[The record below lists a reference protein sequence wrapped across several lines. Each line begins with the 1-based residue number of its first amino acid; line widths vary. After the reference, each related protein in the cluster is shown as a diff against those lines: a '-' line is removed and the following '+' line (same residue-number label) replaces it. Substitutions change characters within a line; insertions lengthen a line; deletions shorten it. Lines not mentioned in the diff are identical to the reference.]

1 MNFSSAKEKA
11 ISIVSEMTTEEKM
24 SQLLYNAA
32 AIERLG
38 INEHNWWNEA
48 CHGVAR
54 AGVATVFPQTIGLS
68 ASFNPMLIYSVADAI
83 STEGRA
89 KYNSSIKYGDRG
101 IYKGLTY
108 WSPNI
113 NIFRDPRW
121 GRGQETFGE
130 DPFLTADLGCAF
142 IKGLQGDGEFL
153 KAAACAKHFA
163 VHSGPEKSRHSFN
176 ADASEKDLYETY
188 LPAFEY
194 AVKANVAGV
203 MGAYNRTNGEP
214 CCASKRLINDILRTE
229 WGFNGYFVSDCGAVA
244 DISEHHHYAE
254 NLTQAAALAL
264 KAGCNL
270 NCGEAYTHLIDAYE
284 EDLIDEEDI
293 TDAAVRLYTTRVLL
307 GEFEENR
314 PYADIPYSK
323 LNCKEHKALNLE
335 AARQS
340 LVLLK
345 NENHYLPVQQGKV
358 KKIAVIGPNAL
369 STTALEG
376 NYNGHADEYVTVAD
390 GIRRVFDGCEIMVAD
405 GSQICFDQSKYY
417 DGFNDLES
425 EACAAVSQA
434 DITVLCLG
442 LDRHIEGEDTGCET
456 DFTDHGDKKT
466 LHLPETQMKLADAV
480 CNACDNLI
488 VVTMCGSAVDL
499 GEKVRKHA
507 KAIIHAWYPG
517 ALGGLA
523 IAQLLAG
530 LYSPSGRLPITFYN
544 AETELPDITNY
555 NMAGRTYRFLK
566 EKPLYPFGYGL
577 SYAEF
582 EYNDFEILS
591 CDDSKIK
598 VHISL
603 TNKGN
608 IKAYEKIQIYA
619 QYTDSRTDTPNYQ
632 LCRVVPVELEAN
644 ETKSV
649 ETTIDR
655 YWLKAVLENGERTE
669 PNGSITLYAGDHQP
683 DAYSE
688 SLYKYPCIKAE
699 IR

>member
-11 ISIVSEMTTEEKM
+11 ISIVSKMTTEEKM
-24 SQLLYNAA
+24 SQLLYNAV

-68 ASFNPMLIYSVADAI
+68 ASFNPMLIHSVADAI

-89 KYNSSIKYGDRG
+89 KYNSSVKYGDRG

-229 WGFNGYFVSDCGAVA
+229 WEFNGYFVSDCGAVA

-284 EDLIDEEDI
+284 EDLIDEDVI
-293 TDAAVRLYTTRVLL
+293 TDAAVRLYTTRILL

-369 STTALEG
+369 SITALEG

-390 GIRRVFDGCEIMVAD
+390 GIRRVFDGCEVMVAD

-425 EACAAVSQA
+425 EACAAASQA
-434 DITVLCLG
+434 DVTVLCLG

-480 CNACDNLI
+480 CNVCDNLI

-530 LYSPSGRLPITFYN
+530 MYSPSGRLPITFYN

-582 EYNDFEILS
+582 EYNEFEILS
-591 CDDSKIK
+591 CDESEIK

-603 TNKGN
+603 TNTGN
-608 IKAYEKIQIYA
+608 MKAYEKIQIYA
-619 QYTDSRTDTPNYQ
+619 QYTDSRTDTPNFQ

-644 ETKSV
+644 ETKSI
-649 ETTIDR
+649 EATIDR
-655 YWLKAVLENGERTE
+655 YWIKAVLTDGKRTE
-669 PNGSITLYAGDHQP
+669 PNGKITLYAGGHQP
-683 DAYSE
+683 DEYSE

>member
-1 MNFSSAKEKA
+1 MDFLTAREKA
-11 ISIVSEMTTEEKM
+11 VSIVSKMTEEEKM
-24 SQLLYNAA
+24 LQLLYNAA
-32 AIERLG
+32 AIDRLG
-38 INEHNWWNEA
+38 IHEHNWWNEA

-68 ASFNPMLIYSVADAI
+68 ASFNPMLIHSVADAI

-130 DPFLTADLGCAF
+130 DPFLTAVLGCAF

-163 VHSGPEKSRHSFN
+163 VHSGPEKLRHSFN
-176 ADASEKDLYETY
+176 AEASEKDLYETY

-214 CCASKRLINDILRTE
+214 CCASKKLIHDILRTE
-229 WGFNGYFVSDCGAVA
+229 WNFNGYFVSDCGAVA

-270 NCGEAYTHLIDAYE
+270 NCGEAYAHLIDAYE
-284 EDLIDEEDI
+284 EDLIDEDDI
-293 TDAAVRLYTTRVLL
+293 TDAAVRLYTTRAML

-314 PYADIPYSK
+314 PYADIPYSR
-323 LNCKEHKALNLE
+323 LNCAEHKALNLE

-340 LVLLK
+340 IVLLK
-345 NENHYLPVQQGKV
+345 NENNYLPVQQDKV
-358 KKIAVIGPNAL
+358 KRIAVIGPNAL
-369 STTALEG
+369 SITALEG
-376 NYNGHADEYVTVAD
+376 NYNGHADAYITVAD
-390 GIRRVFDGCEIMVAD
+390 GIRRVFNGCEIVVAD

-425 EACAAVSQA
+425 EAAAAASQA

-442 LDRHIEGEDTGCET
+442 LDRHIEGEDTGSEN

-466 LHLPETQMKLADAV
+466 LYLPEVQRKLADAV
-480 CNACDNLI
+480 CNVCDNLI

-499 GEKVRKHA
+499 GEKVRNHA
-507 KAIIHAWYPG
+507 KAILHAWYPG

-555 NMAGRTYRFLK
+555 TMDGRTYRFLK

-577 SYAEF
+577 GYAEF
-582 EYNDFEILS
+582 EYNHFEILNF
-591 CDDSKIK
+591 DDSEIN
-598 VHISL
+598 VNITL

-608 IKAYEKIQIYA
+608 MKASEKVQIYA
-619 QYTDSRTDTPNYQ
+619 QYNDSRTDTPNYQ
-632 LCRVVPVELEAN
+632 LCGVVPIELEAN
-644 ETKSV
+644 ETKSI
-649 ETTIDR
+649 EARIDR
-655 YWLKAVLENGERTE
+655 YWIKAVLEEGTRIE
-669 PNGSITLYAGDHQP
+669 PNGRITLYAGGHQP
-683 DAYSE
+683 DEYSE
-688 SLYKYPCIKAE
+688 SLFKYHCIKVE

>member
-1 MNFSSAKEKA
+1 MDYLTAREKA
-11 ISIVSEMTTEEKM
+11 ISIVSEMTAEEKI

-32 AIERLG
+32 EIERLG
-38 INEHNWWNEA
+38 INEYNWWNEA

-54 AGVATVFPQTIGLS
+54 AGVATVFPQAIGLS
-68 ASFNPMLIYSVADAI
+68 ATFNPILIHSVADAI

-89 KYNSSIKYGDRG
+89 KYNSSIEYGDRG
-101 IYKGLTY
+101 IFKGLTY

-130 DPFLTADLGCAF
+130 DPFLTAVLGCEY
-142 IKGLQGDGEFL
+142 IKGLQGNGEFL

-163 VHSGPEKSRHSFN
+163 VHSGPEKLRHSFN
-176 ADASEKDLYETY
+176 AEVSEKDLYETY
-188 LPAFEY
+188 LPAFKY
-194 AVKANVAGV
+194 AVKSNVAGV

-229 WGFNGYFVSDCGAVA
+229 WGFNGYFVSDCGAVT
-244 DISEHHHYAE
+244 DISEHHCYAE

-284 EDLIDEEDI
+284 EDLIDDDDL
-293 TDAAVRLYTTRVLL
+293 TDAAVRLYTIRVLL

-323 LNCKEHKALNLE
+323 LNCPEHKMLNLE
-335 AARQS
+335 TAKQS
-340 LVLLK
+340 IVLLK
-345 NENHYLPVQQGKV
+345 NENNYLPVKRNGV
-358 KKIAVIGPNAL
+358 KSIAVIGPNAL
-369 STTALEG
+369 SITALEG
-376 NYNGHADEYVTVAD
+376 NYNGHADEYITVAD
-390 GIRRVFDGCEIMVAD
+390 GIRKVFDNCEVVVAD
-405 GSQICFDQSKYY
+405 GSRICFDKNKYY

-425 EACAAVSQA
+425 EAVAAASHT

-442 LDRHIEGEDTGCET
+442 LDRDIEGEDTGCEN

-466 LHLPETQMKLADAV
+466 LYLPELQMKLADAV
-480 CNACDNLI
+480 CNVCDNLI

-499 GEKVRKHA
+499 GEKVRNHA

-523 IAQLLAG
+523 IAQLLG
-530 LYSPSGRLPITFYN
+530 GMYSPSGRLPITFYD
-544 AETELPDITNY
+544 AETELPNITDY
-555 NMAGRTYRFLK
+555 NMAGRTYRFA
-566 EKPLYPFGYGL
+566 EKRPLYPFGYGL
-577 SYAEF
+577 SYTEF
-582 EYNDFEILS
+582 AYNNFEILN
-591 CDDSKIK
+591 CDDSEIK
-598 VHISL
+598 VNITL
-603 TNKGN
+603 TNKGK

-632 LCRVVPVELEAN
+632 LCSIVPIELKAN
-644 ETKSV
+644 ETKSI
-649 ETTIDR
+649 EAIIDR
-655 YWLKAVLENGERTE
+655 YWIKAVLADGKRVE
-669 PNGSITLYAGDHQP
+669 PNGRITLYAGGHQP
-683 DAYSE
+683 DEYSE
-688 SLYKYPCIKAE
+688 SLYQYHCLKAE

>member
-1 MNFSSAKEKA
+1 MDFTTAREQA
-11 ISIVSEMTTEEKM
+11 VSIVSKMTAEEKM
-24 SQLLYNAA
+24 SQLLYNSV
-32 AIERLG
+32 AIDRLK
-38 INEHNWWNEA
+38 ISEHNWWNEA
-48 CHGVAR
+48 LHGVAR
-54 AGVATVFPQTIGLS
+54 AGVATVFPQAIGLS
-68 ASFNPMLIYSVADAI
+68 ATFDPILINSVADAI

-89 KYNSSIKYGDRG
+89 KYNQSIKYGDRG
-101 IYKGLTY
+101 IFKGLTY

-130 DPFLTADLGCAF
+130 DPFLTAVMGCAF

-163 VHSGPEKSRHSFN
+163 VHSGPERLRHSFN
-176 ADASEKDLYETY
+176 AEATDKDLYETY

-229 WGFNGYFVSDCGAVA
+229 WGFSGYFVSDCGAVT
-244 DISEHHHYAE
+244 DISEHHCYAE

-284 EDLIDEEDI
+284 KDLIDDDDI

-307 GEFEENR
+307 GEFENNR

-323 LNCKEHKALNLE
+323 LNCKEHKELNLE

-345 NENHYLPVQQGKV
+345 NENNYLPVNKAEV

-369 STTALEG
+369 SITALEG
-376 NYNGHADEYVTVAD
+376 NYNGHADEYITVAD
-390 GIRRVFDGCEIMVAD
+390 GIRKVFDSCEIFVAD
-405 GSQICFDQSKYY
+405 GSQICYDKRKYY
-417 DGFNDLES
+417 DGFHSLES
-425 EACAAVSQA
+425 EAAAAASQA

-442 LDRHIEGEDTGCET
+442 LDRNIEGEDTGTEN
-456 DFTDHGDKKT
+456 DFTDDGDKKT
-466 LHLPETQMKLADAV
+466 LYLPEAQMKLAYAV
-480 CNACDNLI
+480 CNACNNVI

-499 GEKVRKHA
+499 GEKVRNHA

-523 IAQLLAG
+523 IAQLIAG
-530 LYSPSGRLPITFYN
+530 MYAPCGRLPITFYN
-544 AETELPDITNY
+544 EETELPDIKNY
-555 NMAGRTYRFLK
+555 NMAGRTYRFIK

-577 SYAEF
+577 SYTDF
-582 EYNDFEILS
+582 EYGNFEILK
-591 CDDSKIK
+591 CDDSEIN
-598 VHISL
+598 VNITL

-608 IKAYEKIQIYA
+608 MKAYEKVQIYA
-619 QYTDSRTDTPNYQ
+619 QYTDTRTDTPNYQ
-632 LCRVVPVELEAN
+632 LCGIISIELEAN
-644 ETKSV
+644 ETKSID
-649 ETTIDR
+649 TKIDR
-655 YWLKAVLENGERTE
+655 HWIKAVLADGKRTE
-669 PNGSITLYAGDHQP
+669 PNGSITLYAGGHQP
-683 DAYSE
+683 DEYSE
-688 SLYKYPCIKAE
+688 SLYKYHCVKAE
-699 IR
+699 IG

>member
-1 MNFSSAKEKA
+1 MDFSTAREKA
-11 ISIVSEMTTEEKM
+11 ISIVSKMTTEEKT

-32 AIERLG
+32 AIDRLG

-68 ASFNPMLIYSVADAI
+68 ASFNPMLIHSVADAI

-101 IYKGLTY
+101 IFKGLTY

-130 DPFLTADLGCAF
+130 DPFLAAVLGCAF
-142 IKGLQGDGEFL
+142 IKGLQGNGEFL

-163 VHSGPEKSRHSFN
+163 VHSGPEKLRHSFN
-176 ADASEKDLYETY
+176 AEVCGKDLYETY

-194 AVKANVAGV
+194 AVKANVTGV

-214 CCASKRLINDILRTE
+214 CCASKRLIKDILRTE

-244 DISEHHHYAE
+244 DISNHHHYAE

-270 NCGEAYTHLIDAYE
+270 NCGEAYVHLIDAYE
-284 EDLIDEEDI
+284 EDLIDEDEL

-314 PYADIPYSK
+314 PYSDIPYSK
-323 LNCKEHKALNLE
+323 LNCLEHKMLNLE

-340 LVLLK
+340 VVLLK
-345 NENHYLPVQQGKV
+345 NENNYLPLQQDKV
-358 KKIAVIGPNAL
+358 KRIAVIGPNAL
-369 STTALEG
+369 SITALEG
-376 NYNGHADEYVTVAD
+376 NYNGHADEYITVAD
-390 GIRRVFDGCEIMVAD
+390 GIRKVFDGCEVIVAD
-405 GSQICFDQSKYY
+405 GSQICFDKSKYY

-425 EACAAVSQA
+425 EAAAAASQA

-442 LDRHIEGEDTGCET
+442 LDRHIEGEDTGCEN

-466 LHLPETQMKLADAV
+466 LYLPETQMKLADAV
-480 CNACDNLI
+480 CNVCDNLI

-499 GEKVRKHA
+499 GEKVRNHA
-507 KAIIHAWYPG
+507 KAILHAWYPG

-530 LYSPSGRLPITFYN
+530 VYSPSGKLPITFYN

-566 EKPLYPFGYGL
+566 ERPLYPFGYGL
-577 SYAEF
+577 SYTEF
-582 EYNDFEILS
+582 EYNYFEILS
-591 CDDSKIK
+591 SDASEIK
-598 VHISL
+598 VNITL
-603 TNKGN
+603 TNKGDMR
-608 IKAYEKIQIYA
+608 AYEKIQIYA
-619 QYTDSRTDTPNYQ
+619 QYTDSRTD
-632 LCRVVPVELEAN
+632 
-644 ETKSV
+644 
-649 ETTIDR
+649 
-655 YWLKAVLENGERTE
+655 
-669 PNGSITLYAGDHQP
+669 
-683 DAYSE
+683 
-688 SLYKYPCIKAE
+688 
-699 IR
+699 

>member
-1 MNFSSAKEKA
+1 MNFSTAREKA
-11 ISIVSEMTTEEKM
+11 ISIVSKMTTEEKM

-38 INEHNWWNEA
+38 ISEYNWWNEA

-54 AGVATVFPQTIGLS
+54 AGVATVFPQTIGLA
-68 ASFNPMLIYSVADAI
+68 ASFDPMLIHAVADAV

-89 KYNSSIKYGDRG
+89 KYNANVKYGDRG

-130 DPFLTADLGCAF
+130 DPFLTAVLGCAF

-176 ADASEKDLYETY
+176 AVASEKDLYETY

-203 MGAYNRTNGEP
+203 MGAYNRTNGVP
-214 CCASKRLINDILRTE
+214 CCASERLINDILRTK
-229 WGFNGYFVSDCGAVA
+229 WGFNGYFVSDCGAVT
-244 DISEHHHYAE
+244 DISEHHCYAE
-254 NLTQAAALAL
+254 NLTHAAALAL

-270 NCGEAYTHLIDAYE
+270 NCGAAYAHLMDAYE
-284 EDLIDEEDI
+284 EDLIDENDI
-293 TDAAVRLYTTRVLL
+293 TDAVIRLYTTRALL

-323 LNCKEHKALNLE
+323 LSCAEHKMLNLE

-340 LVLLK
+340 IVLLENK
-345 NENHYLPVQQGKV
+345 NEYLPIKKGSV
-358 KKIAVIGPNAL
+358 KRIAVIGPNAL

-376 NYNGHADEYVTVAD
+376 NYNGHADEYITIAD
-390 GIRRVFDGCEIMVAD
+390 GIRKVFDDCEVIVAD
-405 GSQICFDQSKYY
+405 GSQICFDKSKYY

-425 EACAAVSQA
+425 EAVAAASHA
-434 DITVLCLG
+434 DVTVLCLG
-442 LDRHIEGEDTGCET
+442 LDRHVEGEDTGSEN

-466 LHLPETQMKLADAV
+466 LYLPEVQMKLADAV
-480 CNACDNLI
+480 CNACENLI
-488 VVTMCGSAVDL
+488 VITMCGSAVDL
-499 GEKVRKHA
+499 GEKVRNHA
-507 KAIIHAWYPG
+507 KAIVHAWYPG

-523 IAQLLAG
+523 AAQLLAG
-530 LYSPSGRLPITFYN
+530 VYSPSGRLPITFYN
-544 AETELPDITNY
+544 AEMKLPDITNY
-555 NMAGRTYRFLK
+555 TMAGRTYRFI
-566 EKPLYPFGYGL
+566 EERPLYPFGYGL
-577 SYAEF
+577 SYTEF
-582 EYNDFEILS
+582 EYNSFEILS
-591 CDDSKIK
+591 CDNSEIK
-598 VHISL
+598 VNITL

-608 IKAYEKIQIYA
+608 RKAYEKMQIYA
-619 QYTDSRTDTPNYQ
+619 QYTDSRTATPNYQ
-632 LCRVVPVELEAN
+632 LCGVVPIELDAN

-649 ETTIDR
+649 EAKIDR
-655 YWLKAVLENGERTE
+655 YWIKAVPADGKRTD
-669 PNGSITLYAGDHQP
+669 PNGRIILYAGGHQP
-683 DAYSE
+683 DEYSE
-688 SLYKYPCIKAE
+688 SLFKYHCLKAE

>member
-1 MNFSSAKEKA
+1 MDFSIAREKA
-11 ISIVSEMTTEEKM
+11 ISIVSKMTAEEKM
-24 SQLLYNAA
+24 SQLLYNAV
-32 AIERLG
+32 AIDRLG

-68 ASFNPMLIYSVADAI
+68 ASFNPILVNSVADAI

-108 WSPNI
+108 WTPNI

-130 DPFLTADLGCAF
+130 DPFLTAVLGCEF

-163 VHSGPEKSRHSFN
+163 VHSGPEKLRHSFN
-176 ADASEKDLYETY
+176 AVASEKDLYETY
-188 LPAFEY
+188 LPAFEH
-194 AVKANVAGV
+194 AVKSNVAGV

-229 WGFNGYFVSDCGAVA
+229 WSFNGYFVSDCGAIA
-244 DISEHHHYAE
+244 DISENHCYAE

-264 KAGCNL
+264 NAGCNL
-270 NCGEAYTHLIDAYE
+270 NCGEAYTHLVNAYE
-284 EDLIDEEDI
+284 EGLIDEDVI
-293 TDAAVRLYTTRVLL
+293 TDAAVRLYTTRFLL
-307 GEFEENR
+307 GEFEKNR
-314 PYADIPYSK
+314 PFADIPYSK
-323 LNCKEHKALNLE
+323 LNCPEHKALNLE

-340 LVLLK
+340 IVLLK
-345 NENHYLPVQQGKV
+345 NENNYLPIKQDKV
-358 KKIAVIGPNAL
+358 RKIAVIGPNAL

-390 GIRRVFDGCEIMVAD
+390 GIRKVFDGCEVIVAD
-405 GSQICFDQSKYY
+405 GSQICFDKSKYY
-417 DGFNDLES
+417 DGFHDLES
-425 EACAAVSQA
+425 EAAAAASQA

-442 LDRHIEGEDTGCET
+442 LDRHIEGEDTGSEN

-466 LHLPETQMKLADAV
+466 LYLPEAQMKLADAV
-480 CNACDNLI
+480 CNVCDNLI

-499 GEKVRKHA
+499 GERVRNHA
-507 KAIIHAWYPG
+507 KAMLHAWYPG

-530 LYSPSGRLPITFYN
+530 MYSPSGRLPITFYN
-544 AETELPDITNY
+544 AKTELPDITDY
-555 NMAGRTYRFLK
+555 NMAGRTYRFI
-566 EKPLYPFGYGL
+566 EERPLFPFGYGL

-591 CDDSKIK
+591 CDDSEIE
-598 VHISL
+598 VTITL

-608 IKAYEKIQIYA
+608 MKAYEKIQIYA
-619 QYTDSRTDTPNYQ
+619 QYTDSRTDTPKYQ
-632 LCRVVPVELEAN
+632 LCSIAAVELEAN
-644 ETKSV
+644 ETKSI
-649 ETTIDR
+649 EAKIDR
-655 YWLKAVLENGERTE
+655 YWIKAVLPEGKRTE
-669 PNGSITLYAGDHQP
+669 PNGRIFLYAGGHQP
-683 DAYSE
+683 DEYSE
-688 SLYKYPCIKAE
+688 SLYKYNCIKAE